1 MSSMWGENIQ
11 ISLFGE
17 SHGTALGVVIEG
29 LPPGFE
35 IDLEAV
41 AAHMRRRAPGQYP
54 WSTPRREPDVPEIL
68 SGFFNG
74 RTCGTPLAAII
85 RNTNTQS
92 GDYANLVARPRPGHA
107 DLTGRVRYGG
117 ANDPRGSG
125 HFSGRATAPMA
136 FAGAICLQM
145 LKARGIRIGAR
156 ALEIAGVRDIEIDP
170 ADAAYDTAAKEFPV
184 VDDACG
190 ERMKAAIL
198 EAHARQDS
206 VGGIVEA
213 VAVGLSAGI
222 GGPFFDRLSC
232 RLGAMALALPAC
244 KGVEFGSGFGAAR
257 ATGLQNNDTMRYDD
271 GGRIV
276 RPTNHAGGIE
286 GGISNGMPVVMRCVF
301 KPPSSIGAPQATVN
315 LETGREETLEVKG
328 RHDPCIVPRAVPVVE
343 SAMALVLLD
352 RLLDGATPSAS

>member
-1 MSSMWGENIQ
+1 MSSTWGENIR

-17 SHGTALGVVIEG
+17 SHGAAIGVVIDG
-29 LPPGFE
+29 LPPGFA

-41 AAHMRRRAPGQYP
+41 AAHMRRRAPGQFP
-54 WSTPRREPDVPEIL
+54 WSTPRREPDIPEIL

-107 DLTGRVRYGG
+107 DLTGQLRYSG

-125 HFSGRATAPMA
+125 HFSGRITAPLA

-145 LKARGIRIGAR
+145 LAARGIRVGAR
-156 ALEIAGVRDIEIDP
+156 ALEIAGVRDAEVDP
-170 ADAAYDTAAKEFPV
+170 ADYPFDTAAKAFPV

-190 ERMKAAIL
+190 ERMKAAIQ
-198 EAHARQDS
+198 AAYARRDS
-206 VGGIVEA
+206 VGGIVEV
-213 VAVGLSAGI
+213 VAVGMPAGV
-222 GGPFFDRLSC
+222 GGPFFDRLSS
-232 RLGAMALALPAC
+232 RLGAMFFALPAC
-244 KGVEFGSGFGAAR
+244 KGVEFGRGFGVAA
-257 ATGLQNNDTMRYDD
+257 ATGLENNDAMRYD
-271 GGRIV
+271 GAGRVV

-286 GGISNGMPVVMRCVF
+286 GGIANGMPIVARCAF
-301 KPPSSIGAPQATVN
+301 KPPASIGAPQQTVN
-315 LETGREETLEVKG
+315 LETGANETLEVQG

-352 RLLDGATPSAS
+352 RLLDGAAPAAS